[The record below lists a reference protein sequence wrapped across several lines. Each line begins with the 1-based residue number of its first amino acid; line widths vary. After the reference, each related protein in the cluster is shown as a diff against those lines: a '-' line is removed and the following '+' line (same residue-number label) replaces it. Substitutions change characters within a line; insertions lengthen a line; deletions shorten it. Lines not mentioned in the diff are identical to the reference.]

1 LNESNGSFDC
11 SNSDN
16 LVCYPAFTPYPI
28 PGYNKAMAD
37 FNVYKLGR
45 VPYRKAL
52 DLQLELLEMRKN
64 GEIGDT
70 LLLLEHPHTLTIG
83 RRGNM
88 GNLLAAKDYLS
99 KAGIHFEAISRGGD
113 ITYHGPGQLV
123 GYPIMD
129 LNEMGRDIHKYLRN
143 LEETIIVSLEDFG
156 IRARRIK
163 GVTGVWVKWHKIAS
177 IGVGIKRWITYHGF
191 ALNVNTDLS
200 YFDMIVPCGI
210 QNVQMTSIQRWS
222 SRKDEV
228 DMTKVEESIIKAY
241 SHVYDTTHSNTI
253 IIHSEYGD
261 ESIDSDFLSGILK
274 KLGD

>member
-1 LNESNGSFDC
+1 
-11 SNSDN
+11 
-16 LVCYPAFTPYPI
+16 
-28 PGYNKAMAD
+28 MAD
-37 FNVYKLGR
+37 FKVYKLGR
-45 VPYRKAL
+45 VPYKKAL

-64 GEIGDT
+64 GKIGDT

-83 RRGNM
+83 RRGDM
-88 GNLLAAKDYLS
+88 GNLLAARDYLS
-99 KAGIHFEAISRGGD
+99 EAGIHFEMISRGGD

-129 LNEMGRDIHKYLRN
+129 LSGMGRDVHKYLRN
-143 LEETIIVSLEDFG
+143 LEETIIVSLDYYG

-210 QNVQMTSIQRWS
+210 ENVQMTSIQRWLAD
-222 SRKDEV
+222 KNEI
-228 DMTKVEESIIKAY
+228 DMGRVEESIIKAI
-241 SHVYDTTHSNTI
+241 SHVFNITPSNI
-253 IIHSEYGD
+253 ITFDRNKTD
-261 ESIDSDFLSGILK
+261 EDIDIDLLSGIREK
-274 KLGD
+274 IGE